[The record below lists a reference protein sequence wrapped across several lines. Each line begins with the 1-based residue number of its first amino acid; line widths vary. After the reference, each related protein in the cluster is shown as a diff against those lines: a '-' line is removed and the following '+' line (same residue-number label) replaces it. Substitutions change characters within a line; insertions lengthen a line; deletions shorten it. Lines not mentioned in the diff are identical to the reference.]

1 MWRLLSIAASAAGL
15 DLPPPSYQVPGNAIY
30 SDEGILVSERESM
43 PVDVVIVGAGPA
55 GLSAAIRLKQLNDA
69 LEVVVLEKGSEV
81 GAHILSG
88 AVVDPKALDEL
99 LPDWRESCP
108 LAEVPVTENHHW
120 VLSASGK
127 WELPHLAMPPL
138 MSNKGNY
145 TGSLGNLTR
154 WLAEQAEALGVQVFP
169 GFPASEVLFDEGGAV
184 IGVATQDMGVAADG
198 GHKPDYQPGMELHA
212 KYTFF
217 AEGARGHLT
226 KRMKAHFDLEAA
238 CQPQVYG
245 LGIKELW
252 DIEPDKHVPGR
263 VIHTQGWPLS
273 ESDTW
278 GGGFLYH
285 QANGQVALGFVT
297 ALDYAN
303 PWVYPFEEFQRW
315 KQHPAIREVLE
326 GGKRV
331 SYGARAINE
340 GGWQSVPQLA
350 FPGGALV
357 GCSAGFVNVP
367 RIKGSHTAMKSGMLA
382 AEAVADAIAA
392 GREKDT
398 LSEYDS
404 ALRSSWIAS
413 ELQLV
418 KNAQPLVAKF
428 GGALGSAF
436 AGIDM
441 WLRTIRLRLPFTM
454 KHHTDAEE
462 TRRADLY
469 RPIAYPKPDG
479 KITFDRLSSVF
490 LSGTNHVEDQPC
502 HLVLKDPTV
511 PERINWPVYAGP
523 ETRYCPAGVYEYVGV
538 EEGEPKLVI
547 NAQNCVHCKTCDIKD
562 PTQNIEW
569 VTPEG
574 GGGPNYPNM

>member
-1 MWRLLSIAASAAGL
+1 
-15 DLPPPSYQVPGNAIY
+15 
-30 SDEGILVSERESM
+30 M

-55 GLSAAIRLKQLNDA
+55 GLAAAIRLKQLDTT

-88 AVVDPKALDEL
+88 AVIDPRALDEL
-99 LPDWRESCP
+99 LPDWRTSCP

-120 VLSASGK
+120 VLTRGGQWSM
-127 WELPHLAMPPL
+127 PHALMPPL
-138 MSNKGNY
+138 MSNRGNY

-154 WLAEQAEALGVQVFP
+154 WLAEQAEALGVQIFP
-169 GFPASEVLFDEGGAV
+169 GFPAAEVLFDEGGAV
-184 IGVATQDMGVAADG
+184 MGVATQDMGVAADG
-198 GHKPDYQPGMELHA
+198 SHKPDYQPGMELHA
-212 KYTFF
+212 KYTLL
-217 AEGARGHLT
+217 AEGARGHLS
-226 KRMKAHFDLEAA
+226 KRMKHHFALDAE

-252 DIEPDKHVPGR
+252 DVPAEKHQPGR

-273 ESDTW
+273 ERGTW

-297 ALDYAN
+297 SLDYAN
-303 PWVYPFEEFQRW
+303 PYVHPFEEFQRW
-315 KQHPAIREVLE
+315 KQHPAIRAEIS
-326 GGKRV
+326 GGRRV
-331 SYGARAINE
+331 AYGARAINE
-340 GGWQSVPQLA
+340 GGWQSVPKLA

-357 GCSAGFVNVP
+357 GCAAGFVNVP
-367 RIKGSHTAMKSGMLA
+367 RIKGTHTAMKSGMLA
-382 AEAVADAIAA
+382 AEAVASAIAA
-392 GREKDT
+392 RNEKT
-398 LSEYDS
+398 ELSDYDS
-404 ALRSSWIAS
+404 ALRSSWIAD
-413 ELQLV
+413 ELELV

-428 GGALGSAF
+428 GGAMGTLF
-436 AGIDM
+436 AGLDM
-441 WLRTIRLRLPFTM
+441 WLRTVKVRLPFSM
-454 KHHTDAEE
+454 KHHTDAEA

-469 RPIAYPKPDG
+469 KPIAYPRPDG
-479 KITFDRLSSVF
+479 VISFDRLSSVF
-490 LSGTNHVEDQPC
+490 LSGTNHEEDQPC

-511 PERINWPVYAGP
+511 PERINWPLYAGP
-523 ETRYCPAGVYEYVGV
+523 EARYCPAGVYEFVGA
-538 EEGEPKLVI
+538 EEGEPHLVI